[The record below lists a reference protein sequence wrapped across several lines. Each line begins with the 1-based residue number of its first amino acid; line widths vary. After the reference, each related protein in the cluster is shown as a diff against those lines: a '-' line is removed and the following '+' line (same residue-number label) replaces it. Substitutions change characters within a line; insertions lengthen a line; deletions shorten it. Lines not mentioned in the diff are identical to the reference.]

1 MDFNGAF
8 TKLLGHEGGYSNH
21 PRDPGGETMWG
32 ITAAVAR
39 AHGYKGQMRALPQA
53 VARAIYRKD
62 YWDAVQ
68 ADKLP
73 AAVRYPLFDAAVN
86 SGVKQATKWLQ
97 AALGVSQDGVIGP
110 KTIAAAQAIDGAA
123 LASAMLGAR
132 LQFMTGL
139 STWPTFGKGW
149 ARRIA
154 ALLAEVAA

>member
-1 MDFNGAF
+1 MDFNEAF

-39 AHGYKGQMRALPQA
+39 AHGYKGQMRALPQT

-86 SGVKQATKWLQ
+86 SGVKQASKWLQ

>member
-1 MDFNGAF
+1 MNFETAF
-8 TKLLGHEGGYSNH
+8 TKLLGHEGGYSNN
-21 PRDPGGETMWG
+21 PKDPGGETMWG

-53 VARAIYRKD
+53 VAQAIYRKD

-73 AAVRYPLFDAAVN
+73 AAVRYPVFDAAVN
-86 SGVKQATKWLQ
+86 SGVRQATLWLQ
-97 AALGVSQDGVIGP
+97 FALGVVLDGVIGP
-110 KTIAAAQAIDGAA
+110 RTLAAAQAADGAA

-132 LQFMTGL
+132 LKFMTNL

>member
-1 MDFNGAF
+1 MDFNEAF
-8 TKLLGHEGGYSNH
+8 TKLLGHEGAYSNH

-53 VARAIYRKD
+53 VAQAIYRKD

-97 AALGVSQDGVIGP
+97 AALGVSQDGVLGP
-110 KTIAAAQAIDGAA
+110 KTLAAAQVADGAA